1 MNLTMPAAPLG
12 AALGAL
18 FGCGL
23 VLVLSRLPV
32 LRHPPL
38 DDRLAPYLREAPPSR
53 LLTSRAVHG
62 TAWTRMLAPVVLR
75 GGAVI
80 ETLLGGGALLTS
92 RLLRSGRPPDLTVF
106 RAEQLAWGSVGAG
119 VGIGVGAWSWARQG
133 GGVFLPVAAVL
144 IGGTLGIVGRDWFLT
159 REIARRQARIMT
171 EFPTVA
177 ELLALSVSAGEGAV
191 AALERVSHRCRGEL
205 SAELRLALAD
215 TRSGAGL
222 ATALQGVTDRTE
234 LPGLARFVEGMIVA
248 LERGTP
254 LADVLRAQAADA
266 REEGRRHVME
276 SAGRREISMMVP
288 VVFLVLPVTVL
299 FAVYPG
305 LIALRLSP

>member
-1 MNLTMPAAPLG
+1 MPAASFG
-12 AALGAL
+12 AAIGAL

-23 VLVLSRLPV
+23 MLVLSRLPIM
-32 LRHPPL
+32 RHPRL

-53 LLTSRAVHG
+53 LLSPRAVHER
-62 TAWTRMLAPVVLR
+62 TWTRMLAPVVLR
-75 GGAVI
+75 GGAAI
-80 ETLLGGGALLTS
+80 ETVLGDGVLLT
-92 RLLRSGRPPDLTVF
+92 RKLVRSGRPPDLAAF
-106 RAEQLAWGSVGAG
+106 RAEQLAWGAVGAG
-119 VGIGVGAWSWARQG
+119 VGIAVGTWSQTRQG
-133 GGVFLPVAAVL
+133 GGVLLPVAAVL
-144 IGGTLGIVGRDWFLT
+144 IGGALGIVGRDWFLT
-159 REIARRQARIMT
+159 REIARRQARIMA

-205 SAELRLALAD
+205 SMELRRALAD
-215 TRSGAGL
+215 IRSGAGL
-222 ATALQGVTDRTE
+222 AAAMQGVADRTE